1 MTYWTRKLSIL
12 PSQTKIVMKPFLRHL
27 VLVLLSVTFMLP
39 AFFLSSESVNERS
52 FKRDRDGIQVFTRRV
67 ESSKNK
73 AMNATMS
80 IQAPVHAAVALVRDT
95 DASAEW
101 AVLCKE
107 SYKDEVVS
115 EKELNV
121 YTYNDISWPV
131 SDRNTLAHVVWYFDE
146 KTDAITVLVRALK
159 DRMERSDE
167 LSALPIRSQ
176 PGSFNL
182 A

>member
-1 MTYWTRKLSIL
+1 M
-12 PSQTKIVMKPFLRHL
+12 
-27 VLVLLSVTFMLP
+27 
-39 AFFLSSESVNERS
+39 
-52 FKRDRDGIQVFTRRV
+52 FTRRV
-67 ESSKNK
+67 ESYKNK
-73 AMNATMS
+73 AMKATIS

-95 DASAEW
+95 DASAEL

-107 SYKDEVVS
+107 SYEDEVVS
-115 EKELNV
+115 ETDLNV
-121 YTYNDISWPV
+121 YAYNDIPSPV
-131 SDRNTLAHVVWYFDE
+131 SDRDTLAHVVWNFDE
-146 KTDAITVLVRALK
+146 KTDAVTVLVRALK

>member
-1 MTYWTRKLSIL
+1 MTYWTRKLGIL
-12 PSQTKIVMKPFLRHL
+12 PSQTKNVMKPFLRHF
-27 VLVLLSVTFMLP
+27 VLVILSVTFMLP
-39 AFFLSSESVNERS
+39 AFSLSSGSVNEWS

-67 ESSKNK
+67 ENSKHK
-73 AMNATMS
+73 AMKATIT
-80 IQAPVHAAVALVRDT
+80 IQAPVHTAVALVRDT
-95 DASAEW
+95 DASAEL

-107 SYKDEVVS
+107 SYEDEVVS
-115 EKELNV
+115 ETELNV
-121 YTYNDISWPV
+121 YIYNDIPWPV
-131 SDRNTLAHVVWYFDE
+131 SDRDTLAHVVWDFDE
-146 KTDAITVLVRALK
+146 KTDAVTVLVRVLK

>member
-121 YTYNDISWPV
+121 YTTTIFPGRCPTEIHSLMSSGISM
-131 SDRNTLAHVVWYFDE
+131 RKRTL
-146 KTDAITVLVRALK
+146 
-159 DRMERSDE
+159 
-167 LSALPIRSQ
+167 SQ
-176 PGSFNL
+176 CW
-182 A
+182 